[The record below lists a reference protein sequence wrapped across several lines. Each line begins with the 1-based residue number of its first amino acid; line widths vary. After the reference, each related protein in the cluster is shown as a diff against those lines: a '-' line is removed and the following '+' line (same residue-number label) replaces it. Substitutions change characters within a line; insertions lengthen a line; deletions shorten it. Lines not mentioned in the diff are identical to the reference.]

1 MRYGK
6 KPLVIL
12 IVCIFFAAAAF
23 SNSCGR
29 ENEESDI
36 DPEKIIGKVELP
48 PLGNGQ
54 KTIAQINDWKKKFE
68 KKDLPREARK
78 PIPEDIDTKLPDFTK
93 YKDIETKKKEFF
105 NFLRPIIRNENHK
118 VLQER
123 AYVLLKW
130 QKFQKEETLK
140 PEETEYLEKLAKKYR
155 VKSQYSDGVPF
166 FRDLLIHIDKVPVD
180 LALIQAA
187 KESAWGTSYFAKEG
201 NNLFGQWCF
210 KEGCGL
216 VPRRRP
222 EGATY
227 EVKAFDDVASSVRA
241 YIQNLNSHP
250 AYRDLRKQR
259 YMMRLAG
266 GEPDG
271 HYMASGLESYSEI
284 GIEYVKTVRQMI
296 RGNQRFMGIQAST
309 SDT

>member
-1 MRYGK
+1 MRFGK
-6 KPLVIL
+6 KPLVIP
-12 IVCIFFAAAAF
+12 IICVFFLGAAF
-23 SNSCGR
+23 SGSCGR
-29 ENEESDI
+29 ETGESDI

-48 PLGNGQ
+48 PLDNGQ
-54 KTIAQINDWKKKFE
+54 KTASQINEWKKKFE
-68 KKDLPREARK
+68 KDDSSREARK
-78 PIPEDIDTKLPDFTK
+78 PASEKINTKLPDFTK
-93 YKDIETKKKEFF
+93 YKDVETKKKKFF
-105 NFLRPIIRNENHK
+105 NFLRPIIRKENQK
-118 VLQER
+118 VLKER

-130 QKFQKEETLK
+130 QKFQKKETLK
-140 PEETEYLEKLAKKYR
+140 PEETERLEELAKKYR

-187 KESAWGTSYFAKEG
+187 KESAWGTSYFATEG

-216 VPRRRP
+216 VPRQRP
-222 EGATY
+222 EDATY
-227 EVKAFDDVASSVRA
+227 EVKIFDNVEGSVRA
-241 YIQNLNSHP
+241 YIRNLNSHP

-284 GIEYVKTVRQMI
+284 GIKYVNTVRQMI
-296 RGNQRFMGIQAST
+296 RGNQRFMGIYDTT
-309 SDT
+309 SNT